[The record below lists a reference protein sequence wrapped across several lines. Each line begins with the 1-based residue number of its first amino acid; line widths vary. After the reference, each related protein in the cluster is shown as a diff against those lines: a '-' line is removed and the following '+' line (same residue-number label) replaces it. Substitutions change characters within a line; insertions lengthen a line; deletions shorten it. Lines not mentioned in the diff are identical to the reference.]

1 MSFCLHK
8 IFGGMELRLVRISSV
23 SVAALLSGP
32 FSYVGVTFLN
42 LQSTKTV
49 FDTNTDQT
57 MNN

>member
-1 MSFCLHK
+1 MKL
-8 IFGGMELRLVRISSV
+8 LLVRISSV

-42 LQSTKTV
+42 LQSTQTV
-49 FDTNTDQT
+49 FHTNTDQT

>member
-1 MSFCLHK
+1 
-8 IFGGMELRLVRISSV
+8 MELRLVRISSV

-49 FDTNTDQT
+49 FHTNTDQT